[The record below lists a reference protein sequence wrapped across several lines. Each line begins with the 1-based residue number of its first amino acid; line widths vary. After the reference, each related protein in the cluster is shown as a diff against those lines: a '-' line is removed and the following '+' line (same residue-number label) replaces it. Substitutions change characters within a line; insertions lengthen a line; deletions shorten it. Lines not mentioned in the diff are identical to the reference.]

1 MQKYAVK
8 ECVNPKECRPP
19 SAQFYLFGRAFSA
32 ERRLASP
39 RAVPPLTRKRKPST
53 VLGFWLRSHAKS
65 VEVVA

>member
-1 MQKYAVK
+1 MKVQGS
-8 ECVNPKECRPP
+8 NP
-19 SAQFYLFGRAFSA
+19 FGRAFSA